1 MGHRDLKTTQIYAD
15 YMAGERE
22 AQLVDAAFGGQL
34 VANSCNTAQPDSL
47 ETPGNTEDLRS
58 PTKPDRVRI
67 PVAVSRHCRGL

>member
-34 VANSCNTAQPDSL
+34 VANPATPRNPTPSKPPETLRIYAAQHNL
-47 ETPGNTEDLRS
+47 TGFE
-58 PTKPDRVRI
+58 
-67 PVAVSRHCRGL
+67 SR